1 MELVHVAVVSYFLA
15 AFHPVSNYIYIS
27 NRLLLHITKK
37 QLKPCDPVVNIY
49 YETSSQNSEY
59 RAEESHNRLLGLLHD
74 GTSAPDRRP
83 HPGTLLQVGHELGT
97 EGGVHFR

>member
-15 AFHPVSNYIYIS
+15 AFHPVSNYIYS
-27 NRLLLHITKK
+27 NRLLRHITKK

-49 YETSSQNSEY
+49 YETSSQNSKY
-59 RAEESHNRLLGLLHD
+59 RAAESDNRLLGLLYD

-83 HPGTLLQVGHELGT
+83 HSGALLQVGHELGA
-97 EGGVHFR
+97 ESGVHFR